1 MYYNVCII
9 WLIKFVIKIKCY
21 KNRCKCISFTT
32 IFWMYPSQNAHYFH
46 VYLDKRN
53 YTNYPNWL
61 HRSKLV
67 IQRVYTFGKRSENF
81 AYAEVIPPSKFN
93 NYGWTGYGEFVEYV
107 EIRRRRIGGW
117 MIDRRFY
124 YSFRWWHPEG
134 EETSRAIIILFSIL
148 EMRPKEFRGLSNCE
162 MSRDTSSLFPL
173 PATNRETKNLL
184 LLLSMKI
191 FAIFSL
197 PAKIDTAFCRRY
209 SSFSIPSIG

>member
-1 MYYNVCII
+1 MIIYFVCNLFVCFFINRKNTKTLHIWLCTRTRNILVYYNVCII
-9 WLIKFVIKIKCY
+9 WLIRFVIKIKCY

-53 YTNYPNWL
+53 YANYPNWL

-67 IQRVYTFGKRSENF
+67 ICVYTFGKRSENF

-124 YSFRWWHPEG
+124 
-134 EETSRAIIILFSIL
+134 
-148 EMRPKEFRGLSNCE
+148 
-162 MSRDTSSLFPL
+162 
-173 PATNRETKNLL
+173 
-184 LLLSMKI
+184 
-191 FAIFSL
+191 
-197 PAKIDTAFCRRY
+197 
-209 SSFSIPSIG
+209 